1 MRKVKD
7 NAVLKGVW
15 AQDAPGQR
23 PQMAEAISKALPQW
37 QILANPTI
45 GPSLSDVAV
54 RSQRQVQLPE
64 TILGSG
70 QQAAS
75 TIDHARGAS
84 QAGRCLRS
92 NGGPRWLRSEPWPA
106 FELAYAKHLLAQER
120 IVTARTVL
128 ERAIRKYPQDE
139 RLKALYRAIAPGRV
153 ERRDIQYRDRKAE
166 AVWLQSH
173 RSEYHGNWVALFGE
187 EVLGI
192 GDDLQTV
199 LRLVRQL
206 QLEEP
211 PLLHHFVD

>member
-1 MRKVKD
+1 MLK
-7 NAVLKGVW
+7 AVL

-23 PQMAEAISKALPQW
+23 PQVGEAISKALPQC
-37 QILANPTI
+37 QLLVNQTI
-45 GPSLSDVAV
+45 GIPLPDVAV

-64 TILGSG
+64 AMLGSG
-70 QQAAS
+70 QRAAS
-75 TIDHARGAS
+75 TIDHARGVS
-84 QAGRCLRS
+84 QAGGGLRS
-92 NGGPRWLRSEPWPA
+92 NRGPSRLFSEPGPT

-120 IVTARTVL
+120 VATARTVL

-153 ERRDIQYRDRKAE
+153 ECRDIRYQDRKTE
-166 AVWLQSH
+166 AVWIQSH
-173 RSEYHGNWVALFGE
+173 RSEYHGKWVALCGD

-199 LRLVRQL
+199 LRLVRQR
-206 QLEEP
+206 QLSEP

>member
-1 MRKVKD
+1 MLKV
-7 NAVLKGVW
+7 VL
-15 AQDAPGQR
+15 AQDASGQR
-23 PQMAEAISKALPQW
+23 PQEGKTISKVLPQC
-37 QILANPTI
+37 QLLAKQTI
-45 GPSLSDVAV
+45 GPPLSDVAV
-54 RSQRQVQLPE
+54 RSQHQVQLPE
-64 TILGSG
+64 TMLGIG
-70 QQAAS
+70 KWVAS
-75 TIDHARGAS
+75 TIDHERGVS
-84 QAGRCLRS
+84 QAGGCLHS
-92 NGGPRWLRSEPWPA
+92 NRGPSRLFSEPGPT

-120 IVTARTVL
+120 VATARTVL

-166 AVWLQSH
+166 AVWIQSH
-173 RSEYHGNWVALFGE
+173 RSEYHGKWVALFGD

-199 LRLVRQL
+199 LRLVRQR